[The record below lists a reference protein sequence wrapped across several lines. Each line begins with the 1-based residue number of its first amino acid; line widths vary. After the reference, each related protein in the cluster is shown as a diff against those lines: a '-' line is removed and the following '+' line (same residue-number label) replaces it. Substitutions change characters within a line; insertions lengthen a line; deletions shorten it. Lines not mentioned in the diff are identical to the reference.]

1 MPMETK
7 RFSLTLKR
15 VYVEALEQ
23 LVEEGIYLEP
33 QVAIRDALRILF
45 RLHKIKP
52 FYSEAE
58 G

>member
-1 MPMETK
+1 MAGKK
-7 RFSLTLKR
+7 RLTLTLTEPFVK
-15 VYVEALEQ
+15 ALDE

-33 QVAIRDALRILF
+33 QDAIRDALRILF
-45 RLHKIKP
+45 RLQGIEP